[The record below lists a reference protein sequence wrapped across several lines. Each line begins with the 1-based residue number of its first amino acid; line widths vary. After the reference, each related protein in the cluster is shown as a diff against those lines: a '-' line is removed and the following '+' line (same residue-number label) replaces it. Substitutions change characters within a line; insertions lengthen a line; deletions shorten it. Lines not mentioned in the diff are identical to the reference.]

1 MIGSGFERSTGLGAM
16 ANRRDATT
24 VLVVALL
31 ALLVGGVGLWLGF
44 RPPPPIEKG
53 PPVPKQ
59 PDIGPILYDMTSIF
73 SEPNRIQLGWRVVE
87 NASGYRVTLMTA
99 ADDSLF
105 ASDSLTTNAWTI
117 PPALRDKLAP
127 QTGYHW
133 RLTVYFPDAPP
144 AQSEPASFATQ

>member
-1 MIGSGFERSTGLGAM
+1 M

-24 VLVVALL
+24 VLIVALL

-44 RPPPPIEKG
+44 RPPAPVEHG

-59 PDIGPILYDMTSIF
+59 PDQGPIIYEMTSIF
-73 SEPNRIQLGWRVVE
+73 SKPGRVQLGWRAIE
-87 NASGYRVTLMTA
+87 GASGYRVVVMTA

-105 ASDSLTTNAWTI
+105 TSDSLTTNAWTI
-117 PPALRDKLAP
+117 PQPLRGKLAP

-133 RLTVYFPDAPP
+133 RLTVLFPDRP
-144 AQSEPASFATQ
+144 AEQSDVASFATQ